1 VIRLPMFSLGT
12 VVFPYT
18 AVPLRVFEPR
28 YRALLETVEGG
39 DGRFGIVLIER
50 GFEVG
55 GGDQR
60 FDLGTMVEVVA
71 RSALEDGTEA
81 IVVAGTDRIRVVE
94 WLPDDPHPW
103 AMVELLAD
111 EVAVPVPRIGE
122 AAMLLE
128 RAVGLM
134 SELGA
139 DVSGT
144 DLSVSDDPL
153 GASYQ
158 LSAMAPVL
166 AIDHQRLL
174 AAPAAADRVDLVIE
188 MLTDQIDL
196 LESRL
201 GR

>member
-1 VIRLPMFSLGT
+1 MFSLGT